1 MKWFFVS
8 SFSINV
14 LNVAILLIFMIYFLL
29 RIEKKSTATLLLNI
43 FLIGVV
49 CVFVSFFFIFSTV
62 NPAHATAAWW
72 ILHTMVFAAIAM
84 VQFAYHFPENIYP
97 KESKIALIVCAVA
110 SCLVYPYYINK
121 TLSMKPVYIFEAN
134 SYIFFQTP
142 EIGMVIGAEILW
154 MLVVFFRKAAQ
165 FSGYRIIGS
174 MHHEN
179 ESPGGLSLVRD
190 ILQLPARVVVA
201 AGKIANAK
209 DRRAR
214 SIRHLMLIFF
224 SPVVLISAIIMAY
237 EGLLS
242 WQVVA
247 HILGTG
253 FMIIVFIF
261 IVVYINSSS
270 EPSTF
275 MVKLV
280 GISLGALLTVIGFGS
295 SIAMV
300 VRDDAYENQHLI
312 EVGQCKRA
320 VLQNDLSTLPED
332 VEYILLHPNGGRQL
346 QKNFEK
352 IYARDPDF
360 VAPRKTD
367 EGARLPGFSFSQVV
381 SAQTAEV
388 QRRYRKILPLD
399 PTSFF
404 VCYQFYAGGRAYEV
418 GFDYMEYRGN
428 LHETGMKLIYIVVG
442 ATLFVMLVFPYF
454 FRESLV
460 KPMNALLNGMQK
472 VNQGD
477 LKVVVTVNVE
487 DEIGYLSNSFNRMVQ
502 SILEAREE
510 LKNSLDHQVKL
521 TESYSCFV
529 PKEFLQFLQKES
541 VIDIKLGDHVQ
552 KEMTILFSDIRSFS
566 RLSEQMTPQ
575 ENFNFLNN
583 CLGRIG
589 PVVRNHN
596 GFIDKYIGD
605 AVMALFPHT
614 PEDAVRAA
622 IGMQRVIK
630 TYNEHRR
637 KSGYEPIQIGIGI
650 NKGIMML
657 GTIGEIKRMEGT
669 VISDAVNVASRL
681 EGLTK
686 MYGAAVIVSKTAL
699 EDIADPSAFHYRF
712 LDRVQ
717 VKGKKKWVEIYEIF
731 DSDEPDLVAL
741 KIQTKPEFETGIR
754 FYQEKKFDV
763 ALQCFQTVLEIN
775 PLDQAAGRYA
785 GWCERIRQHGLLE
798 RWDDSI
804 ELEQR

>member
-14 LNVAILLIFMIYFLL
+14 LNVAILLIFMIFFLM

-43 FLIGVV
+43 FLLGVV
-49 CVFVSFFFIFSTV
+49 FVFVSFFCIFSTL
-62 NPAHATAAWW
+62 NPQHATAAWW
-72 ILHTMVFAAIAM
+72 ILHVMVFASIAM
-84 VQFAYHFPENIYP
+84 VQFAYHFPENIHP
-97 KESKIALIVCAVA
+97 KESKVALIICTLA

-121 TLSMKPVYIFEAN
+121 TLSMEPVFIFEAN
-134 SYIFFQTP
+134 SYIFLETP
-142 EIGMVIGAEILW
+142 EIGVVIGAEILW
-154 MLVVFFRKAAQ
+154 MLVVFYRKAAQ
-165 FSGYRIIGS
+165 FSDYRIIGS
-174 MHHEN
+174 LQHRSER
-179 ESPGGLSLVRD
+179 PGGFSLVRE
-190 ILQLPARVVVA
+190 IVQLPGRVIVA
-201 AGKIANAK
+201 GIKISNSK

-214 SIRHLMLIFF
+214 SIRHLILIFI
-224 SPVVLISAIIMAY
+224 SPVVLIAAIIMAY

-300 VRDDAYENQHLI
+300 VKDDAYEKQHLI

-320 VLQNDLSTLPED
+320 VLQADLSTLPED
-332 VEYILLHPNGGRQL
+332 VQYILVHPDMNGPGSRDY
-346 QKNFEK
+346 EK
-352 IYARDPDF
+352 IYAKDPDF
-360 VAPRKTD
+360 VVPRMTK
-367 EGARLPGFSFSQVV
+367 EGARLPGFSFSQIV
-381 SAQTAEV
+381 SAQTVELKR
-388 QRRYRKILPLD
+388 QYRKIAPLD
-399 PTSFF
+399 ATSYF
-404 VCYQFYAGGRAYEV
+404 VCYEFYADGRSYEV
-418 GFDYMEYRGN
+418 GFDYMEYRRN
-428 LHETGMKLIYIVVG
+428 LHETGLDLIGIIVG

-460 KPMNALLNGMQK
+460 KPMDALLNGMQK

-477 LKVVVTVNVE
+477 LEVVVPVKVE

-510 LKNSLDHQVKL
+510 LKDSLDHQVKL

-529 PKEFLQFLQKES
+529 PKEFLQFLHKES
-541 VIDIKLGDHVQ
+541 VIDIQLGDNVQ

-566 RLSEQMTPQ
+566 RLSETMTPQ
-575 ENFNFLNN
+575 ENFNFLNS

-589 PVVRNHN
+589 PVVRKHN

-605 AVMALFPHT
+605 AVMALFPRKA
-614 PEDAVRAA
+614 EDAVKAA
-622 IGMQRVIK
+622 IGMQRVIEN
-630 TYNEHRR
+630 YNVHRD
-637 KSGYEPIQIGIGI
+637 KSGYEPIQIGIGV
-650 NKGIMML
+650 NKGVMML
-657 GTIGEIKRMEGT
+657 GTVGEKRRMEGT
-669 VISDAVNVASRL
+669 VISDAVNLASRL

-686 MYGAAVIVSKTAL
+686 MYGAPVIISKTTL
-699 EDIADPSAFHYRF
+699 ESIEAPAAFHYRF
-712 LDRVQ
+712 LDKVR

-731 DSDEPDLVAL
+731 DSDTPDLVAMKL
-741 KIQTKPEFETGIR
+741 KTKQDFENGITL
-754 FYQEKKFDV
+754 YQEKKFDA
-763 ALQCFQTVLEIN
+763 ALECFKTVLQIN
-775 PLDQAAGRYA
+775 PRDHAAGLYVK
-785 GWCERIRQHGLLE
+785 WCERIQQYGLADE
-798 RWDDSI
+798 WEGI
-804 ELEQR
+804 TAMEHK